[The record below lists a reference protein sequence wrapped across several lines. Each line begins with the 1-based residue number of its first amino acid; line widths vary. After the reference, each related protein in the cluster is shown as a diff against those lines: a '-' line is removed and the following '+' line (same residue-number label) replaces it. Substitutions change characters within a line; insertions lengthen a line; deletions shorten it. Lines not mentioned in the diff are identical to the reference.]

1 MGEREERPTVNESDE
16 EKKTPLPRLR
26 LNADEYLVHVTATEE
41 LKDAT
46 EINALVNKIMQ
57 KRHANLEFEHL
68 LVWWLSCEPI
78 EA

>member
-1 MGEREERPTVNESDE
+1 MNESDE
-16 EKKTPLPRLR
+16 EKKTPLQ
-26 LNADEYLVHVTATEE
+26 VHVTATEE

-46 EINALVNKIMQ
+46 EINVLVNKIMQ